1 MKLAVLSSLLAL
13 GLSAA
18 PAPSP
23 VCDGSVYAGTIH
35 GVNDLVPV
43 KTVEHGSLYRF
54 TQVDPPLLLVNVS
67 GSAYEMGYARGQLL
81 HDEIIE
87 QLADTYEWIEG
98 GVIEPYLKFL
108 PKELQAIIAELG
120 IVAALDATRLAT
132 YEWTASYF
140 KEEAQGIADATGL
153 SYEYVFNMQFLPELI
168 KASCS
173 IVGAHSSATEKGG
186 LVQLRALDWNT
197 ATPLQKYP
205 AVVVYHPDSSFGG
218 HPFAQLGWASFMG
231 ALTGMS
237 SSPLG
242 ICEKVWLHGTSTS
255 RFGMPWTFV
264 LRDVL
269 QFDSSVPE
277 AVHRLQ
283 TVPRTCSIF
292 VGLGDGNDPSTFTIA
307 EYEHDQVKIWNAT
320 DSPTWPGHPS
330 LPNILYVD
338 KHTQPS
344 AQPCLGETLRKYSG
358 TLNRENMANVA
369 AIEETGSMHMAI
381 FDFTVGNMTVFN
393 AAPYVNGSAVPS
405 FLRDGLSLPLSLF
418 FGSSQ

>member
-1 MKLAVLSSLLAL
+1 MFSLVALLFLAAYSTAND
-13 GLSAA
+13 
-18 PAPSP
+18 
-23 VCDGSVYAGTIH
+23 VCDGTAYGGTIH
-35 GVNDLVPV
+35 SISELTPLRE
-43 KTVEHGSLYRF
+43 TEHGSLYRIEAVSPALF
-54 TQVDPPLLLVNVS
+54 VVNVS
-67 GSAYEMGYARGQLL
+67 GSPYEMGYARGTLL

-87 QLADTYEWIEG
+87 QLAETYQWIEA
-98 GVIEPYLKFL
+98 GVIEPYLQFL
-108 PKELQAIIAELG
+108 PKELQDIIAEFG

-132 YEWTASYF
+132 YEWTADYF

-168 KASCS
+168 KAACS
-173 IVGAHSSATEKGG
+173 IVGAHSSATSKGG

-205 AVVVYHPDSSFGG
+205 AVVVYHPDESFGG
-218 HPFAQLGWASFMG
+218 HPFAQLGWVSFMG

-242 ICEKVWLHGTSTS
+242 VCEKVWLHGTSTS

-269 QFDSSVPE
+269 QFDKSVPE

-292 VGLGDGNDPSTFTIA
+292 VGLGDGNDPKTFTIA
-307 EYEHDQVKIWNAT
+307 EYEHDRVNLWNAS
-320 DSPTWPGHPS
+320 DSPSWPGHPA
-330 LPNILYVD
+330 LPDILYVD

-344 AQPCLGETLRKYSG
+344 KQACLGQTLSKYAGSLD
-358 TLNRENMANVA
+358 TPNMANVA
-369 AIEETGSMHMAI
+369 AIEGTGDMHMAI
-381 FDFTVGNMTVFN
+381 FDYVAGNMTVFN
-393 AAPYVNGSAVPS
+393 AGLYVNGSATPS
-405 FLRDGLSLPLSLF
+405 YLRDGVSLPMDKF
-418 FGSSQ
+418 FGAALLQ